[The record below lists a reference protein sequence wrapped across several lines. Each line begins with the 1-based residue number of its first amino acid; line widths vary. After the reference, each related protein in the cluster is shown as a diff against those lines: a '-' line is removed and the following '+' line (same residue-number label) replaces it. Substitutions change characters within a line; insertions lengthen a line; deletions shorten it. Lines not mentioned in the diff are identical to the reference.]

1 MIHILYLWQTFMW
14 VNNSHLIIYWN
25 VNQCRSVMFHSSLT
39 LSLSPSLLS
48 LSLSLSH
55 SLCLTLSP
63 ALFHLLPFLS
73 LSLPPSLSPALPL
86 SVSPIHTNK
95 HTYTISHLFV
105 FRCVKTENCPNFH
118 SYLKQLQQF
127 PFCPQNFST
136 AVSIIAK
143 VQSVL
148 KTFHLSTSLFT
159 KQGDDIGPCLSSIL
173 QI

>member
-1 MIHILYLWQTFMW
+1 MSICHVSLFSHPISLSLYLF
-14 VNNSHLIIYWN
+14 
-25 VNQCRSVMFHSSLT
+25 LT
-39 LSLSPSLLS
+39 PYVLLS
-48 LSLSLSH
+48 LPHFFTSSLFSH
-55 SLCLTLSP
+55 
-63 ALFHLLPFLS
+63 F
-73 LSLPPSLSPALPL
+73 LSLPPSLPLYL
-86 SVSPIHTNK
+86 SVSLIHTNK

>member
-1 MIHILYLWQTFMW
+1 M
-14 VNNSHLIIYWN
+14 LICH
-25 VNQCRSVMFHSSLT
+25 VHSSLT

-73 LSLPPSLSPALPL
+73 LIFPLSLSHLLSLTFSPSLSPALPL

-95 HTYTISHLFV
+95 HTYTISHLLA

-127 PFCPQNFST
+127 PFCPRNFST

-148 KTFHLSTSLFT
+148 KTFHLSSSLFT

>member
-1 MIHILYLWQTFMW
+1 MFTLLSPYLSLPLFSLSLYLFLTPYVLLSLPHF
-14 VNNSHLIIYWN
+14 
-25 VNQCRSVMFHSSLT
+25 FTSSLFYH
-39 LSLSPSLLS
+39 SFS
-48 LSLSLSH
+48 LSLSL
-55 SLCLTLSP
+55 TY
-63 ALFHLLPFLS
+63 FLS

-95 HTYTISHLFV
+95 HIYTISHLFV

-127 PFCPQNFST
+127 PFCPRNFST